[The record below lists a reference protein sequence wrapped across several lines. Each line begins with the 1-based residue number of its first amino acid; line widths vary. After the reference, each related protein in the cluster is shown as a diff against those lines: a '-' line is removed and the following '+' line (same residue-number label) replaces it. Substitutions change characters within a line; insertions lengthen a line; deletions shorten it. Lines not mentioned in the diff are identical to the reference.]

1 MVDVMEYLDWRRDES
16 EVDSSR
22 CFKCDDVL
30 VDKPE
35 KIWGQSYCVDCAI
48 GVLIKNKEAL
58 AAREAHES

>member
-1 MVDVMEYLDWRRDES
+1 MVDVMEYLDWRRGES
-16 EVDSSR
+16 EEDSSR
-22 CFKCDDVL
+22 CFRCDDVL

-58 AAREAHES
+58 EARGSS

>member
-1 MVDVMEYLDWRRDES
+1 MVDIMEYLDWRRDES

-35 KIWGQSYCVDCAI
+35 KIWGRPFCVDCAI
-48 GVLIKNKEAL
+48 GVLIKNKEA
-58 AAREAHES
+58 RGNGTK

>member
-1 MVDVMEYLDWRRDES
+1 MVDIMEYLDWRRDES

-22 CFKCDDVL
+22 CFRCDDKL

-58 AAREAHES
+58 EARGNS